1 MKEEEFKLDSFIGG
15 WYIPEE
21 ICTDLIKFFE
31 NKKHRQMF
39 KTIFKKIS

>member
-31 NKKHRQMF
+31 NK
-39 KTIFKKIS
+39 TIPAAAATMA